1 MATIKD
7 VARLAG
13 VSTATVSAAINSTA
27 YVSPQLTEKVN
38 RAIATLGYTTDGIAR
53 SLKMGVTS
61 LIGLIVDDITAP
73 FYMSLVDEIEA
84 AAYADGYSVLL
95 CHTGRNVAKERK
107 YLSLLRTHR
116 VQGLIWSPTGRS
128 EDYPPAEFERFSIPV
143 VFVDRIV
150 SSFQAYDSVLLNNR
164 AAGLQATNYLLDLG
178 HRRVAM
184 ISGSDH
190 LAPARERREGFQ
202 ESFRRRGLEN
212 DGNLIRNGN
221 FREAEAFEACRK
233 LVSEDR
239 SVTAILVGSDQMFI
253 GVMRALDHLGLA
265 CPRDIS
271 IATIDDFPLASVF
284 NPHITAVRQPVHEM
298 ARIAFRLLLRRLGG
312 KELEAAHGV
321 VEPTLIVRD
330 SCAPCLVQPTAHR
343 A

>member
-13 VSTATVSAAINSTA
+13 VSIATVSATINGTA
-27 YVSPQLTEKVN
+27 YVSPQLTERVN
-38 RAIATLGYTTDGIAR
+38 RAIAAVGYTTDGIAR
-53 SLKMGVTS
+53 SLKKGVTS

-95 CHTGRNVAKERK
+95 CHTGRSVAKERK

-116 VQGLIWSPTGRS
+116 VEGLIWSPTGRS
-128 EDYPPAEFERFSIPV
+128 EDYPAAEFERFAIPI
-143 VFVDRIV
+143 VFVDRVV
-150 SSFQAYDSVLLNNR
+150 SSFQSYDSVLLNNR

-184 ISGSDH
+184 ITGSDY
-190 LAPARERREGFQ
+190 LAPARERREGYQ
-202 ESFRRRGLEN
+202 ESFRRRSLPSDPG
-212 DGNLIRNGN
+212 LIRNGQ
-221 FREAEAFEACRK
+221 FRETEAFEETRK
-233 LVSEDR
+233 LLSEDR
-239 SVTAILVGSDQMFI
+239 SVSAILVGSDNMFI
-253 GVMRALDHLGLA
+253 GVMRALDYLGLS
-265 CPRDIS
+265 CTQDIS
-271 IATIDDFPLASVF
+271 IVTIDDFPLARVF
-284 NPHITAVRQPVHEM
+284 NPHITAVRQPVQEM
-298 ARIAFRLLLRRLGG
+298 AKTAFGRLLRRMANKGD
-312 KELEAAHGV
+312 EAAHLV

-330 SCAPCLVQPTAHR
+330 SCAPYAARATARH